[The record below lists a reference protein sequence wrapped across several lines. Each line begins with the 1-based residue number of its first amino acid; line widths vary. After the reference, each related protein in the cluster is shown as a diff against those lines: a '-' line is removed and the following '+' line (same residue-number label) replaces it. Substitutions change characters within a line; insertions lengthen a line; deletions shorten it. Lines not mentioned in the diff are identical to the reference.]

1 MISIAVIEFRHL
13 TKRFGD
19 IVAVDDLTA
28 VVRPG
33 VITGFLG
40 PNGAGKTTTLRMLLG
55 LIAPTS
61 GAATING
68 HQYHTLVDPIR
79 QVGAALEASGF
90 HPSRSA
96 RDHLRWMS
104 VAAGL
109 PVAAA
114 DRALDAV
121 GLQDAARRPVGQ
133 FSLGMRQRLELASAM
148 LGDPPVVVLDEPA
161 NGLDPQG
168 IRWLRGFLRQLAS
181 AGRTVLVSSHVLAEI
196 EQIADDVLI
205 LAHGRLLRSGGIAQ
219 LRAGATLTL
228 AVSPDAPR
236 LRAVLEHAGHTVNVV
251 GDGELRAAAS
261 PEVVGEAA
269 AAHGIVLHRLQ
280 PTGGLEEAFLQLTE
294 ETAP

>member
-1 MISIAVIEFRHL
+1 MTVIEFRHL

-28 VVRPG
+28 DVRPG

-61 GAATING
+61 GTVTISG
-68 HQYHTLVDPIR
+68 HPYHALGDPIR

-109 PVAAA
+109 PFAAA
-114 DRALDAV
+114 DQVLDAV
-121 GLQDAARRPVGQ
+121 GLHDAARRPVGQ

-168 IRWLRGFLRQLAS
+168 IRWLRGYLRQLAG
-181 AGRTVLVSSHVLAEI
+181 AGRTVLVSSHVLAEV
-196 EQIADDVLI
+196 EQVADDVLI
-205 LAHGRLLRSGGIAQ
+205 LAHGRLVRSGGVAE
-219 LRAGATLTL
+219 LRAGTTVTV

-236 LRAVLEHAGHTVNVV
+236 LHAVLEHAGHSVSA
-251 GDGELRAAAS
+251 GEDGELRVATS

-280 PTGGLEEAFLQLTE
+280 QSGGLEEAFLRLTE
-294 ETAP
+294 EAAP